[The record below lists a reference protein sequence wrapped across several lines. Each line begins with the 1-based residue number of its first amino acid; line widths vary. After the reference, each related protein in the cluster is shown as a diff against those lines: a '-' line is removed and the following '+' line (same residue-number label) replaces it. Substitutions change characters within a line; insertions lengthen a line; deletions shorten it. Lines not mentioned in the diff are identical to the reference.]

1 MKLNSIKQF
10 KNKLTKLKIIET
22 KTYKKNIP
30 FSIKTTDIISRLKKA
45 LQIIHK
51 YHVYNKRI
59 LFVGM
64 PYNNV
69 KRLKSNITNQ
79 KHLYIPSSVWL
90 NGIITN
96 QKSCFKYLYKNQI
109 LISSKFFKILTQ
121 LTKKINLIVVLES
134 NFSNNLIKESYIA
147 SIPTIFITN
156 SLEIENYKI
165 SYKIPGSFNFL
176 KKKDKDDFFFSVL
189 LATLKK
195 ANKLKKKSKTKL
207 MYYKNRQRFK
217 RKKWIF

>member
-1 MKLNSIKQF
+1 MKLNNIKQF

-30 FSIKTTDIISRLKKA
+30 FSIKTIDIISRLKKA

-59 LFVGM
+59 LFVGI
-64 PYNNV
+64 PHNNV
-69 KRLKSNITNQ
+69 KRLKSSIINQ

-96 QKSCFKYLYKNQI
+96 QKSCFKYLYKNQT
-109 LISSKFFKILTQ
+109 LINPKFFKVLSKFN
-121 LTKKINLIVVLES
+121 KKINLIVVLES
-134 NFSNNLIKESYIA
+134 NFSNNIVKESYIA
-147 SIPTIFITN
+147 SIPTIFITP
-156 SLEIENYKI
+156 SLKIENYKI

-176 KKKDKDDFFFSVL
+176 KRKNKDDFFFSIL

-195 ANKLKKKSKTKL
+195 ANKLKKKSKKRL
-207 MYYKNRQRFK
+207 IYKNRELFK
-217 RKKWIF
+217 RQKWIF